1 MCHLCGS
8 FLICSITWGL
18 IRDSDLGLPKNQ
30 AKRTLD
36 ETLFLT
42 DVMEHFD
49 LKLPNTF
56 QGQC

>member
-1 MCHLCGS
+1 MAAFS
-8 FLICSITWGL
+8 FVQFITWGL
-18 IRDSDLGLPKNQ
+18 IRDSDQ

>member
-1 MCHLCGS
+1 MAAFS
-8 FLICSITWGL
+8 FVQFITWGL